1 MTCIRRLLSTAL
13 AVVVLGGTIQ
23 AQTLGDIARKEEE
36 RRKTV
41 STPGRVYTNDT
52 LPAVPPP
59 ATPAEEPDPATRP
72 AGEPGSGRAEGT
84 GTPETAPAE
93 GAAGEPAGVERGEA
107 YWRDRITKHR
117 DALRR
122 SAMFAEALQ
131 TRINALTADF
141 TARDDPA
148 QREVIALDRQ
158 RALAELDRVR
168 EERAEETKA
177 LAATEEEA
185 RRAGVPPGWLR

>member
-1 MTCIRRLLSTAL
+1 MTCIRRLLGTAL

-41 STPGRVYTNDT
+41 STPGRVYTNDM

-59 ATPAEEPDPATRP
+59 ATPAAEAGPATP

-93 GAAGEPAGVERGEA
+93 GAAEEPAGVERGEA

-168 EERAEETKA
+168 EEVAEETKA

-185 RRAGVPPGWLR
+185 RRSGVPPGWLR

>member
-41 STPGRVYTNDT
+41 SAPGRVYTNDT
-52 LPAVPPP
+52 LPAVPLP
-59 ATPAEEPDPATRP
+59 ATPAAEPAP
-72 AGEPGSGRAEGT
+72 AGEPGSGGAEDT
-84 GTPETAPAE
+84 GTPETAPVE
-93 GAAGEPAGVERGEA
+93 GAAEEPAGVERGEA

-168 EERAEETKA
+168 EETAEETKA
-177 LAATEEEA
+177 LADTEEEA